1 MRWTLAGARARTTER
16 AGSTA
21 ERRNSRLRPD
31 HAACS
36 RGASQKTSRAS
47 GNVAPNARLDWS
59 PFTMPTRAGSTRSAD
74 ALCSMAPSCS
84 TTSPGRRR
92 CASVAASGCTERAR
106 TNWAI
111 PSAATVGRNAIVVA
125 SATPTPSAAARRH
138 SATAIATV
146 PIPKMTAPRARRGR
160 RLRRAAERAQQRPR
174 ERERARQEREQ
185 RDEEERARA
194 ERHVLVREDALPGKA
209 QHVVVDERVPEEAAV
224 PRLDEHVPG
233 QRDRGE
239 EEDAPPRNPRREGP
253 LARQPEEQGDDDH
266 RRQRAHD
273 VLRDRRE
280 TERRVEEHQAPAAAA
295 AVRDREARP
304 RQREPEEE
312 DKVRLDDATAEEH
325 AAVRG
330 PHEARADAPA
340 PAAA

>member
-1 MRWTLAGARARTTER
+1 MRWTLAGARVRTTER

-21 ERRNSRLRPD
+21 DRRNSRLCPD

-160 RLRRAAERAQQRPR
+160 HTSSGEPGALRPVAAERAQQGPR
-174 ERERARQEREQ
+174 ERERPRQEREQ

-194 ERHVLVREDALPGKA
+194 ERHVRVREDALPGKA

-253 LARQPEEQGDDDH
+253 LARQPE
-266 RRQRAHD
+266 
-273 VLRDRRE
+273 
-280 TERRVEEHQAPAAAA
+280 
-295 AVRDREARP
+295 
-304 RQREPEEE
+304 
-312 DKVRLDDATAEEH
+312 
-325 AAVRG
+325 
-330 PHEARADAPA
+330 
-340 PAAA
+340 